1 MAYQYQHF
9 IPQNTAPMG
18 AKGIGV
24 YNGNGKKVCTIPLGR
39 MTPPTKEKLYSFGV
53 LSDIHI
59 QPYNATIGTLISA
72 KLENAFRLFEKNG
85 ASFVCISGD
94 FVNRGFVNS
103 SGTFVT
109 DEFEEYKRICDL
121 FSNLPV
127 YEICGNHESYNS
139 AITNHLTDFETY
151 TGADLYYSVTQG
163 NDVFLFIGQ
172 PEPSKPMTDEA
183 LQWCYETLEANRN
196 KRCFVFVHPY
206 ISGDS
211 GNAAGVYT
219 ANPIFDWWGNK
230 TTAFQNLLKHYK
242 NTILFHGH
250 SHLKFECQELDEDA
264 NFTEKNGFRS
274 VHTPSLAT
282 PRDIVDGAMQERT
295 SQGYGYM
302 VDVYDDCIVLNGMDL
317 VNSQYV
323 PLGVYK
329 INTTL
334 QTIEPNTFTDSTGT
348 IVA

>member
-53 LSDIHI
+53 LSDTHI

-72 KLENAFRLFEKNG
+72 KLENAFRLFEENG

-121 FSNLPV
+121 FPNLPV

-139 AITNHLTDFETY
+139 DITNHITDLKAY
-151 TGADLYYSVTQG
+151 TGADLHYSVAQVG
-163 NDVFLFIGQ
+163 DLFLFLGQ
-172 PEPSKPMTDEA
+172 PAPAKPMTDEA

-196 KRCFVFVHPY
+196 RRCFLFVHPF

-317 VNSQYV
+317 VNNAPV
-323 PLGVYK
+323 PLGTYK
-329 INTTL
+329 IDTTL
-334 QTIEPNTFTDSTGT
+334 QAIEANTFTDSTGT
-348 IVA
+348 INT